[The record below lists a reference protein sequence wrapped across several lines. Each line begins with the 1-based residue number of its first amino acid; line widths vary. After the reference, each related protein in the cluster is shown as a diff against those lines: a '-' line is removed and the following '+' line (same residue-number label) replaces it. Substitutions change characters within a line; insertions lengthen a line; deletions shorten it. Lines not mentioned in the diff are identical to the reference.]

1 MNDAAPLVSRITTFP
16 DLLAFAAVLMA
27 LSALLLWAVDVERQI
42 VLLVGAV
49 AIVDFVM
56 WVVFRAINRA
66 KRAKAAESTNGAT
79 NA

>member
-66 KRAKAAESTNGAT
+66 KRAKAAE
-79 NA
+79 